1 MPVWNVQKSIE
12 IDAPVSKVYQMVSD
26 YRTWTTWSPWLI
38 AEPQAKVDI
47 SDRSNQVGST
57 YHWSGKV
64 VGEGRLEH
72 LRLETDRLVEDRLD
86 FIRPTKSKSKSG
98 IKFEAI
104 ANRTKLVWWI
114 DGNLPWYLFFLTPM
128 IKTMVGMDYQRG
140 LMMIKELAE
149 TGRITSSTEVL
160 GIESIPP
167 IRVAGFQA
175 QSSVFNI
182 EQSMEEMLV
191 KLESEYQDQGMP
203 KEGAM
208 VAVYTRFKVKQGIF
222 EYLLGRAIPDTLL
235 IPTPSSLKE
244 WKFPQARA
252 LHLRHTG
259 SYKHLGNAW
268 SIANRIAEHQKLK
281 LNRSASFEIYTNSPH
296 DNPEES
302 LQTDLYLPLR

>member
-86 FIRPTKSKSKSG
+86 FIRPTKSKSKTG
-98 IKFEAI
+98 FKFEAI

-167 IRVAGFQA
+167 IRVAGLQA

-252 LHLRHTG
+252 LHVRHTG

-268 SIANRIAEHQKLK
+268 SIANQIAKHQKLK

>member
-72 LRLETDRLVEDRLD
+72 LRLETDRLVEDCLD
-86 FIRPTKSKSKSG
+86 FIRPTKSKSKTG
-98 IKFEAI
+98 FKFEAI
-104 ANRTKLVWWI
+104 ANRTKLVWSI

-167 IRVAGFQA
+167 IRVAGLQA

-252 LHLRHTG
+252 LHVRHTG

>member
-12 IDAPVSKVYQMVSD
+12 IDAPVSKVYQIVSD

-38 AEPQAKVDI
+38 AEPQANVDI
-47 SDRSNQVGST
+47 SDTSNQVGSS
-57 YHWSGKV
+57 YHWRGSV

-86 FIRPTKSKSKSG
+86 FIRPTKSKSKTG
-98 IKFEAI
+98 FKFEAI

-167 IRVAGFQA
+167 IRVAGLQA

-222 EYLLGRAIPDTLL
+222 EYLLGRAIPDSLL
-235 IPTPSSLKE
+235 IPTHSSLKE
-244 WKFPQARA
+244 WKLPQARA
-252 LHLRHTG
+252 LHLRHIG

-268 SIANRIAEHQKLK
+268 SIANRIADHQKLK
-281 LNRSASFEIYTNSPH
+281 LNRSASFEIYTNSPV
-296 DNPEES
+296 DTPEES

>member
-57 YHWSGKV
+57 YHWSGTV
-64 VGEGRLEH
+64 VGEGKLEHVRLEQ
-72 LRLETDRLVEDRLD
+72 DRLVEAQLSFLRPMKSVCKTD
-86 FIRPTKSKSKSG
+86 FKL
-98 IKFEAI
+98 EAI
-104 ANRTKLVWWI
+104 GDRTRLVWSI
-114 DGNLPWYLFFLTPM
+114 DGNLPWYLFFLPPM
-128 IKTMVGMDYQRG
+128 IETMLGMDYQRG
-140 LMMIKELAE
+140 LTMIKELAE

-222 EYLLGRAIPDTLL
+222 EYLLGRAIPDSLL
-235 IPTPSSLKE
+235 IPTHSSLKE
-244 WKFPQARA
+244 WKLPQARA
-252 LHLRHTG
+252 LHLRHIG

-268 SIANRIAEHQKLK
+268 SIANRIADHQKLK

>member
-26 YRTWTTWSPWLI
+26 YRTWTIWSPWLI

-72 LRLETDRLVEDRLD
+72 LILETDRLVEDRLD
-86 FIRPTKSKSKSG
+86 FIRPTKSKSKTG
-98 IKFEAI
+98 FKFEAI
-104 ANRTKLVWWI
+104 ANRTKLVWSI

>member
-86 FIRPTKSKSKSG
+86 FIRPTKSKSKTG
-98 IKFEAI
+98 FKFEAI

-167 IRVAGFQA
+167 IRVAGLQA

-222 EYLLGRAIPDTLL
+222 EYLLGRAIPDSLL
-235 IPTPSSLKE
+235 IPTHSSLKE
-244 WKFPQARA
+244 WKLPQARA
-252 LHLRHTG
+252 LHLRHIG

-268 SIANRIAEHQKLK
+268 SIANRIADHQKLK
-281 LNRSASFEIYTNSPH
+281 LNRSASFEIYANSPV
-296 DNPEES
+296 DTPEES
-302 LQTDLYLPLR
+302 VQTDLYLPLR

>member
-1 MPVWNVQKSIE
+1 
-12 IDAPVSKVYQMVSD
+12 
-26 YRTWTTWSPWLI
+26 
-38 AEPQAKVDI
+38 
-47 SDRSNQVGST
+47 
-57 YHWSGKV
+57 
-64 VGEGRLEH
+64 
-72 LRLETDRLVEDRLD
+72 LD
-86 FIRPTKSKSKSG
+86 FIRPTKSESKTG
-98 IKFEAI
+98 FKLEAI

-167 IRVAGFQA
+167 IRVAGLQA

-252 LHLRHTG
+252 LHVRHTG

-268 SIANRIAEHQKLK
+268 SIANQIAKHQKLK

>member
-86 FIRPTKSKSKSG
+86 FIRPTKSKSKTG
-98 IKFEAI
+98 FKFEAI

-114 DGNLPWYLFFLTPM
+114 DGNLPWYLFFLTPI

-149 TGRITSSTEVL
+149 TGRITWSTEVL

-167 IRVAGFQA
+167 IRVAGLQA

-191 KLESEYQDQGMP
+191 KLESEYQNQGMP

-252 LHLRHTG
+252 LHVRHTG

-296 DNPEES
+296 DTPEES
-302 LQTDLYLPLR
+302 VQTDLYLPLR

>member
-1 MPVWNVQKSIE
+1 MPVWTVQKSIE

-57 YHWSGKV
+57 YHWSGKM

-86 FIRPTKSKSKSG
+86 FIRPTKSKSKTG
-98 IKFEAI
+98 FIFEAI

>member
-1 MPVWNVQKSIE
+1 
-12 IDAPVSKVYQMVSD
+12 
-26 YRTWTTWSPWLI
+26 
-38 AEPQAKVDI
+38 
-47 SDRSNQVGST
+47 
-57 YHWSGKV
+57 
-64 VGEGRLEH
+64 
-72 LRLETDRLVEDRLD
+72 LD
-86 FIRPTKSKSKSG
+86 FIRPTKSKSKTG
-98 IKFEAI
+98 FKFEAI
-104 ANRTKLVWWI
+104 ANRTKLVWSI

-140 LMMIKELAE
+140 LTMIKELAE
-149 TGRITSSTEVL
+149 TGRIASSTEVL

-167 IRVAGFQA
+167 IRVAGLQA

-182 EQSMEEMLV
+182 QQSMEEMLG

-235 IPTPSSLKE
+235 IPTHSSLKE

-252 LHLRHTG
+252 LHVRHTG

-268 SIANRIAEHQKLK
+268 SIANRIADHQKLK

>member
-26 YRTWTTWSPWLI
+26 YRTWTSWSPWLI

-72 LRLETDRLVEDRLD
+72 LRLETDRLVEDCLD
-86 FIRPTKSKSKSG
+86 FIRPTKSKSKTG
-98 IKFEAI
+98 FKFEAI
-104 ANRTKLVWWI
+104 GDRTRLVWSI
-114 DGNLPWYLFFLTPM
+114 DGNLPWYLFFLPPM
-128 IKTMVGMDYQRG
+128 IETMLGMDYQRG

-167 IRVAGFQA
+167 IRVAGLQA

-252 LHLRHTG
+252 LHVRHTG

>member
-86 FIRPTKSKSKSG
+86 FIRPTKSKSKTG
-98 IKFEAI
+98 FKFEAI
-104 ANRTKLVWWI
+104 ANRTKLVWSI

-140 LMMIKELAE
+140 LTMIKELAE
-149 TGRITSSTEVL
+149 TGRIASSTEVL

-167 IRVAGFQA
+167 IRVAGLQA

-182 EQSMEEMLV
+182 QQSMEEMLV

-235 IPTPSSLKE
+235 IPTHSSLKE

-252 LHLRHTG
+252 LHVRHTG

-268 SIANRIAEHQKLK
+268 SIANRIADHQKLK

>member
-86 FIRPTKSKSKSG
+86 FIRPTKSKSKTG
-98 IKFEAI
+98 FKFEAI
-104 ANRTKLVWWI
+104 ANRTKLVWSI

-203 KEGAM
+203 KEGADRKS
-208 VAVYTRFKVKQGIF
+208 TR
-222 EYLLGRAIPDTLL
+222 LN
-235 IPTPSSLKE
+235 SS
-244 WKFPQARA
+244 
-252 LHLRHTG
+252 H
-259 SYKHLGNAW
+259 
-268 SIANRIAEHQKLK
+268 
-281 LNRSASFEIYTNSPH
+281 
-296 DNPEES
+296 
-302 LQTDLYLPLR
+302 

>member
-57 YHWSGKV
+57 YHWSGKM

-86 FIRPTKSKSKSG
+86 FIRPTKSKSKTG
-98 IKFEAI
+98 FKFEAI

-114 DGNLPWYLFFLTPM
+114 DGNMPWYLFFLTPM

-167 IRVAGFQA
+167 IRVAGLQA

-252 LHLRHTG
+252 LHVRHTG

-268 SIANRIAEHQKLK
+268 SIANQIAKHQKLK

>member
-1 MPVWNVQKSIE
+1 MPVWTVQKSIE

-57 YHWSGKV
+57 YHWSGKM

-86 FIRPTKSKSKSG
+86 FIRPTKSKSKTG
-98 IKFEAI
+98 FKFEAI
-104 ANRTKLVWWI
+104 ANRTKLVWSI

-252 LHLRHTG
+252 LHVRHTG

-296 DNPEES
+296 GNPEES

>member
-86 FIRPTKSKSKSG
+86 FIRPTKSKSKTG
-98 IKFEAI
+98 FKFEAI

-252 LHLRHTG
+252 LHVRHTG

-302 LQTDLYLPLR
+302 VQTDLYLPLR

>member
-86 FIRPTKSKSKSG
+86 FIRPTKSKSKTG
-98 IKFEAI
+98 FKFEAI

-114 DGNLPWYLFFLTPM
+114 DGNLPWYLFFLTPI

-149 TGRITSSTEVL
+149 TGRITWSTEVL

-167 IRVAGFQA
+167 IRVAGLQA

-191 KLESEYQDQGMP
+191 KLESEYQNQGMP

-252 LHLRHTG
+252 LHVRHTG

-281 LNRSASFEIYTNSPH
+281 LNRSASFEIYTNSSH

>member
-86 FIRPTKSKSKSG
+86 FIRPTKSKSKTG
-98 IKFEAI
+98 FKFEAI
-104 ANRTKLVWWI
+104 ANRTKLVWSI

-167 IRVAGFQA
+167 IRVAGLQA

-191 KLESEYQDQGMP
+191 KLESEYQNQGMP

-235 IPTPSSLKE
+235 IPTHSSLKE
-244 WKFPQARA
+244 WKFPKARA
-252 LHLRHTG
+252 LHVRHTG

-296 DNPEES
+296 DNPEGS

>member
-1 MPVWNVQKSIE
+1 
-12 IDAPVSKVYQMVSD
+12 MVSD

-86 FIRPTKSKSKSG
+86 FIRPTKSKSKTG
-98 IKFEAI
+98 FKFEAI

-114 DGNLPWYLFFLTPM
+114 DGNLPWYLFFLTPI

-167 IRVAGFQA
+167 IRVAGLQA

-191 KLESEYQDQGMP
+191 KLESEYQNQGMP

-252 LHLRHTG
+252 LHVRHTG

-281 LNRSASFEIYTNSPH
+281 LNRSASFEIYTNSSH

>member
-86 FIRPTKSKSKSG
+86 FIRPTKSKSKTG
-98 IKFEAI
+98 FKFEAI
-104 ANRTKLVWWI
+104 ANRTKLVWSI

-140 LMMIKELAE
+140 LTMIKELAE
-149 TGRITSSTEVL
+149 TGRIASSTEVL

-167 IRVAGFQA
+167 IRVAGLQA

-182 EQSMEEMLV
+182 QQSMEEMLD

-252 LHLRHTG
+252 LHVRHTG

-268 SIANRIAEHQKLK
+268 SIANQIAKHQKLK